1 MYTFDSLLARVS
13 PVPQKAQALSGGPLL
28 LNSNSKFNLTAP
40 TAEFGPVMTAG
51 QRLTAFLQDHC
62 GADCLCEDGIRIT
75 LELGQAPADMPNAQ
89 EGYELTDEQ
98 LAGVSGGWGGKCENQ
113 NYCFDDGRNIGE

>member
-1 MYTFDSLLARVS
+1 MGFENLEISEELMRRAKECTSPEEILALA
-13 PVPQKAQALSGGPLL
+13 K
-28 LNSNSKFNLTAP
+28 
-40 TAEFGPVMTAG
+40 E
-51 QRLTAFLQDHC
+51 
-62 GADCLCEDGIRIT
+62 
-75 LELGQAPADMPNAQ
+75 